1 MGGVPDGPKREAEMS
16 RLRRR
21 AVPDR
26 QRNSP
31 AGAPRQGGDSA
42 EWMHAGEHVMAAL
55 EVAKQAAEDTLDSA
69 RREADRFLAE
79 VEKAATATVTAA
91 ARKAQAVR
99 REGERLRAEAERY
112 STETRKAA
120 DTYASEKR
128 RVADEAAAKATR
140 EAEERV
146 RRQAAIVAEA
156 ARFEDRLQNLV
167 TVFRGMTDQLEDLL
181 AKGHERV
188 EGEVPAGETLQE
200 TLEKPVTGPRARLP
214 S

>member
-1 MGGVPDGPKREAEMS
+1 MS

-26 QRNSP
+26 KRNAA
-31 AGAPRQGGDSA
+31 AGAPPQQGGDA
-42 EWMHAGEHVMAAL
+42 GEWMHAGERVMAAL

-69 RREADRFLAE
+69 RREADRFLGE
-79 VEKAATATVTAA
+79 VEKAAMATVTAA

-99 REGERLRAEAERY
+99 REAERLRAEAERY
-112 STETRKAA
+112 STETHKAA

-156 ARFEDRLQNLV
+156 GRFEDRLQNLV

-188 EGEVPAGETLQE
+188 EGEVPAGETLE
-200 TLEKPVTGPRARLP
+200 GTLGKPVTGPRAKLP